1 MKSKFVKS
9 LGLTAA
15 MVACAGMTAFAAPSP
30 SAKVE
35 QTTKTEASSPKTS
48 ASAASVASIAGLVA
62 LAGAKAL
69 VCLSL
74 IAFIAEWLVAD
85 DITLVGGVAAAKD
98 GIHRGGVYLHNVC
111 AVAAVKH

>member
-35 QTTKTEASSPKTS
+35 QTTKNEQIQALKAEYEANLNKLTQGDN
-48 ASAASVASIAGLVA
+48 IN
-62 LAGAKAL
+62 
-69 VCLSL
+69 
-74 IAFIAEWLVAD
+74 E
-85 DITLVGGVAAAKD
+85 
-98 GIHRGGVYLHNVC
+98 
-111 AVAAVKH
+111 